1 MAFLTDEE
9 YNALY
14 DVVAANE
21 GLTAEQMD
29 ALTAM
34 REDMYERM
42 NYMKDN
48 DSYRE
53 KFEALEQ
60 KYRERWR
67 EETQPPVHEDEEE
80 EKEEIS
86 YESLYED

>member
-67 EETQPPVHEDEEE
+67 EETQPPAHEDEEE

>member
-29 ALTAM
+29 ALSAM

-42 NYMKDN
+42 SYMKEN

-67 EETQPPVHEDEEE
+67 EETQPPAQEEQED

>member
-29 ALTAM
+29 ALSAM

-67 EETQPPVHEDEEE
+67 EETQPPAHKVEG
-80 EKEEIS
+80 EKEIS

>member
-42 NYMKDN
+42 SYMKDN
-48 DSYRE
+48 ESYRE

-67 EETQPPVHEDEEE
+67 EETRPPAHEEK

>member
-29 ALTAM
+29 ALSAM

-67 EETQPPVHEDEEE
+67 EETQPPAHKDEKK

-86 YESLYED
+86 YKSLYED

>member
-29 ALTAM
+29 ALSAM

-42 NYMKDN
+42 SYMKEN

-60 KYRERWR
+60 KYRERGR
-67 EETQPPVHEDEEE
+67 EETQPPAHEEQEDA
-80 EKEEIS
+80 KEEIS